1 MTKLQWHEFMETSA
15 DDIARELTRI
25 DWTMFSSIRP
35 RDLVRHVGSQTGQ
48 KEKCKSLEHIDRMIG
63 QFNHVAYW
71 VTNLILLREKPKH
84 RAKALEKFMALAW
97 VSVQHHDRRAKN

>member
-1 MTKLQWHEFMETSA
+1 METSA